1 MLLELDGLKL
11 VARPIDGNGRL
22 ISYFGTEFDSI
33 FKFLKMTLGPGM
45 VFVDVGANIGSHV
58 INAARLV
65 GDKGR
70 VFAFEADPETYAVL
84 VSNIELNRLGNVTV
98 RQTCVADEKPP
109 SRFLPI
115 YWTI

>member
-45 VFVDVGANIGSHV
+45 VFVDVGGKHRLACNKCGS
-58 INAARLV
+58 AR
-65 GDKGR
+65 R
-70 VFAFEADPETYAVL
+70 
-84 VSNIELNRLGNVTV
+84 
-98 RQTCVADEKPP
+98 
-109 SRFLPI
+109 
-115 YWTI
+115 